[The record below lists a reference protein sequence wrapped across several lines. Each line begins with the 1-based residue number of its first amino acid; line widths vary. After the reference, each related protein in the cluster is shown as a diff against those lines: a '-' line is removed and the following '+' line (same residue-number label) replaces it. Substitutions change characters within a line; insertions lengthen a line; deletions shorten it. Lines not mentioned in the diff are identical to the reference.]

1 LYSMGITQHTSG
13 TNNVMSVAN
22 LAMLTGNIGKPGTGV
37 NPLRGQNN
45 VQGSCDMG
53 ALPNVFSGYQQ
64 VSNPDARKKFSAAW
78 KAELPES
85 SGLTATEM
93 MRAAIK
99 GDIKAMYIM
108 GENPMVSDPDTGH
121 VRKALEKLDLLIV
134 QDIFITETAK
144 LADVVLPAVCF
155 AEKDGTFTNTERRVQ
170 RVRAAVAAPGD
181 SKQDWR
187 IIGELA
193 MRFGYR
199 MDYESPERIMEE
211 IASLTPSYGGVDYE
225 RIDREAVHWPCPS
238 KSHPGTP
245 ILHIGAFTRGKGKF
259 AAVEFSGPDEVPDA
273 DYPMTLITGRILYHY
288 HTGTMTRRSRPLD
301 EHVPQ
306 AFFQINPEDA
316 RSLNIADGQ
325 FCDVTSRRGA
335 ISIAAAIS
343 DAVPEGSIFIP
354 FHFAEAAANALT
366 NSALDPIAKI
376 PEL

>member
-1 LYSMGITQHTSG
+1 
-13 TNNVMSVAN
+13 
-22 LAMLTGNIGKPGTGV
+22 
-37 NPLRGQNN
+37 
-45 VQGSCDMG
+45 
-53 ALPNVFSGYQQ
+53 
-64 VSNPDARKKFSAAW
+64 
-78 KAELPES
+78 
-85 SGLTATEM
+85 
-93 MRAAIK
+93 
-99 GDIKAMYIM
+99 
-108 GENPMVSDPDTGH
+108 
-121 VRKALEKLDLLIV
+121 
-134 QDIFITETAK
+134 
-144 LADVVLPAVCF
+144 
-155 AEKDGTFTNTERRVQ
+155 VQ
-170 RVRAAVAAPGD
+170 RVKAAVAPPGE

-245 ILHIGAFTRGKGKF
+245 ILHTGAFTRGKGKF
-259 AAVEFSGPDEVPDA
+259 VAVEFSGPDETPDS

-316 RSLNIADGQ
+316 RRLKISDGQ
-325 FCDVTSRRGA
+325 FCDVESRRGA
-335 ISIAAAIS
+335 ITIAATLS
-343 DAVPEGSIFIP
+343 DVVPEGSIFVP
-354 FHFAEAAANALT
+354 FHFAEAAANMLT

-376 PEL
+376 PELKVCAARVSPRAEAPQMLKY